1 MLTVFGESCKLIV
14 SMSLLSEI
22 ENEAFQRY
30 DKQLADS
37 IVSGYEKLLK
47 RTNLPD
53 YRLTFQN
60 KRMLIQYRHK
70 AFQKTI
76 PVSYDG
82 SNYFVNKKPV
92 QFDQIEETIVFELD
106 KKNKG

>member
-1 MLTVFGESCKLIV
+1 
-14 SMSLLSEI
+14 MSLLSEI

-30 DKQLADS
+30 DKQLADT
-37 IVSGYEKLLK
+37 IVSGYEKLIK
-47 RTNLPD
+47 RTSLPD

-60 KRMLIQYRHK
+60 KRMLILCRHK

-76 PVSYDG
+76 AVSYDG
-82 SNYFVNKKPV
+82 SDYFVNNKPV